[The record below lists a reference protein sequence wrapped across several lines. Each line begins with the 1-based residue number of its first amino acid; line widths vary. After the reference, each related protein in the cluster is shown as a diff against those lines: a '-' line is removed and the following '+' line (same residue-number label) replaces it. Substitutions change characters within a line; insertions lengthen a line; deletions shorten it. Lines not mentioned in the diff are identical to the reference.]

1 MNARRFLGMIGLG
14 LGVALTL
21 SACSGNDG
29 LRQLNTPR
37 TGPDEFKV
45 LPAKPLLE
53 PDSLTT
59 LPLPTPGGAN
69 RTDQVPAADAVVALG
84 GRASALQ
91 PADGI
96 PSADATLVRQASR
109 HGVTPNIRADLAQ
122 EDADFRKRKG
132 RFTNIRIV
140 KVDRYNQAYEEFALN
155 PFAEAERFR
164 KLGLRTPAAPPSTPQ

>member
-1 MNARRFLGMIGLG
+1 MNARRFLGMIGVG
-14 LGVALTL
+14 FGVALTL

-29 LRQLNTPR
+29 LRQLNKPK
-37 TGPDEFKV
+37 TGPDEFRV

-53 PDSLTT
+53 PDSFTT

-84 GRASALQ
+84 GRASALES
-91 PADGI
+91 ASGI
-96 PSADATLVRQASR
+96 PSGDTALVRQASR
-109 HGVTPNIRADLAQ
+109 HGVTPNIREELAV
-122 EDADFRKRKG
+122 EDADFRKRRG

-140 KVDRYNQAYEEFALN
+140 KVDRYKQAYEEFALD